1 MQIVKS
7 LKFPCRP
14 GSTLPLAIWCDSAI
28 NDLRRSSMSR
38 AYFENKPLRWLS
50 IFSPNDSGHLAVT
63 HSVTAP
69 WAAVQPGFI
78 FLQKFAFCAIGD
90 PLQSSTACLGC
101 RFVCTTSG
109 FAQKKDAR
117 PVGGRGISAFS
128 HSFLSSRLTFQ
139 AAAMLHHAQT
149 LSGNAAQG
157 SNQRKAVHIHSM
169 FKNTLYSHQ
178 PACHS

>member
-78 FLQKFAFCAIGD
+78 SLQNFAFCAIGD
-90 PLQSSTACLGC
+90 PLQSPTACLGC

-128 HSFLSSRLTFQ
+128 FCFFFLMEFS
-139 AAAMLHHAQT
+139 
-149 LSGNAAQG
+149 
-157 SNQRKAVHIHSM
+157 K
-169 FKNTLYSHQ
+169 
-178 PACHS
+178 

>member
-1 MQIVKS
+1 MYPANTPPKKTVLVFKNPPK
-7 LKFPCRP
+7 L
-14 GSTLPLAIWCDSAI
+14 TLQ
-28 NDLRRSSMSR
+28 
-38 AYFENKPLRWLS
+38 K
-50 IFSPNDSGHLAVT
+50 FSPNGSGYSSNT
-63 HSVTAP
+63 PSVIAP
-69 WAAVQPGFI
+69 RVAVQTCFI
-78 FLQKFAFCAIGD
+78 TLQNFAFCAIAY
-90 PLQSSTACLGC
+90 PLQRPMARLGC